1 MFCTG
6 MRSLIDELV
15 ILNSFSKLP
24 RSPFQFL
31 FIFSCFVLVIGSAWP
46 THALAQS
53 RRPSTV
59 WGPVTLGGTVG
70 FSTEAYSASGINA
83 RRPNGSGRLFGKTN
97 ATVKNVRYGLDF
109 LLSTEDDRLRQS
121 LNRVAASIAYS
132 DWEATLGDFSP
143 RQNKY
148 GLNGATIR
156 GAAIAYS
163 PRNLYFSFMAG
174 RSRRAIDTGVGALI
188 RRPAFDRNIF
198 SASVG
203 VGPKTA
209 NHVHLQGLVARD
221 KENSL
226 STATT
231 AQPAENVSFTP
242 SFGLFLLDKN
252 LEIRGEITGS
262 AFTQDVRAVE
272 TTGDL
277 APSFFGL
284 FTPRVGSRFDYA
296 SDFSARYSIKE
307 FSESVSETLDQL
319 TILTSYSRVA
329 PGFTSL
335 GRPYTRSDQA
345 VFRFQ
350 PQARMLNNRVQV
362 GLDIT
367 SRRNNLDNNR
377 TATLKRN
384 HVGLSSQ
391 AQLSDDLFLNASFIR
406 LSNVNDPTSS
416 DPIFDP
422 LSQNLVSRVLML
434 APVLTRAINGLTH
447 RFSLTTSFQSL
458 NDNTERDDADIIPR
472 INFKNRSTT
481 LGHHVI
487 LASGLALNSSLSL
500 VNSKAPTT
508 DVKAVGV
515 VAGGSYGFFNRKLN
529 VNLSG
534 GLSRTTLT
542 FQPLLEEEDA
552 MLDTEKST
560 QLTFSLTGTYRV
572 TLRDVI
578 RITVRGLSTNQ
589 PLRGNF
595 QEIQSTLRFEHRF

>member
-1 MFCTG
+1 

-15 ILNSFSKLP
+15 IINSFSKLR

-31 FIFSCFVLVIGSAWP
+31 FIISSFVLVFGSAWP
-46 THALAQS
+46 SQADAQS

-83 RRPNGSGRLFGKTN
+83 RRPNGSGRLFGKTS
-97 ATVKNVRYGLDF
+97 ASIKDVRYGLDF

-121 LNRVAASIAYS
+121 LNRVAASVAYNNW
-132 DWEATLGDFSP
+132 DATVGDFSP
-143 RQNKY
+143 RLNKY
-148 GLNGATIR
+148 GLNGATVR
-156 GAAIAYS
+156 GASLSYA
-163 PRNLYFSFMAG
+163 PGDLYFSFMAG
-174 RSRRAIDTGVGALI
+174 RSRRAVDTGVGALI
-188 RRPAFDRNIF
+188 RRPAFDRNLF

-209 NHVHLQGLVARD
+209 NHFHLQGLIARD
-221 KENSL
+221 KETSL
-226 STATT
+226 STETA

-242 SFGLFLLDKN
+242 SFGLFLLEN
-252 LEIRGEITGS
+252 SLEIRGELTGS
-262 AFTQDVRAVE
+262 AFTRDVRAAE
-272 TTGDL
+272 TSGDL
-277 APSFFGL
+277 TPSFFGL

-296 SDFSARYSIKE
+296 SDFSARYSIQD
-307 FSESVSETLDQL
+307 FSASVSETLDQL

-350 PQARMLNNRVQV
+350 PQARLLNNKMQV
-362 GLDIT
+362 ALDVT

-384 HVGLSSQ
+384 QIGLSTQ
-391 AQLSDDLFLNASFIR
+391 AQLSDEFFLNASFIR
-406 LSNVNDPTSS
+406 LANNNNPLSS
-416 DPIFDP
+416 DPVFAP
-422 LSQNLVSRVLML
+422 LEQRLLSRSLML

-447 RFSLTTSFQSL
+447 RFSLTTTFQSL
-458 NDNTERDDADIIPR
+458 SDKTERSDNAPR
-472 INFKNRSTT
+472 PTIDFNNTSTT

-500 VNSKAPTT
+500 VNSKAPST

-529 VNLSG
+529 VNLTG

-542 FQPLLEEEDA
+542 FQRLLEAEAA
-552 MLDTEKST
+552 MQETEKST

-578 RITVRGLSTNQ
+578 RLSVRGLSTNQ

>member
-1 MFCTG
+1 
-6 MRSLIDELV
+6 MRSPIDELV
-15 ILNSFSKLP
+15 IINSFSKLR
-24 RSPFQFL
+24 RSPLHFL
-31 FIFSCFVLVIGSAWP
+31 FVLFCCVCIIGSVWP
-46 THALAQS
+46 SNALAQS

-70 FSTEAYSASGINA
+70 FATEAYSASGINA
-83 RRPNGSGRLFGKTN
+83 RRPNGSGRIFGKTSAAIN
-97 ATVKNVRYGLDF
+97 DVRYGLDF
-109 LLSTEDDRLRQS
+109 LVSTEDDRLRQS
-121 LNRVAASIAYS
+121 LNRVAASVNYS
-132 DWEATLGDFSP
+132 QWQATLGDFSP
-143 RQNKY
+143 VLNKY
-148 GLNGATIR
+148 GLNGATLR
-156 GAAIAYS
+156 GASVAYA
-163 PRNLYFSFMAG
+163 PGNLHFTFMAG
-174 RSRRAIDTGVGALI
+174 RSRRAVDTGVGALI
-188 RRPAFDRNIF
+188 RRPAFDRNLF

-203 VGPKTA
+203 AGPKNA
-209 NHVHLQGLVARD
+209 NHFRLQGMVARD
-221 KENSL
+221 KLTSL
-226 STATT
+226 SEETA
-231 AQPAENVSFTP
+231 ALPAENVSFTP
-242 SFGLFLLDKN
+242 SFGLFLLEN
-252 LEIRGEITGS
+252 SLEIRGELTGS
-262 AFTQDVRAVE
+262 AFTRDIRAVE

-277 APSFFGL
+277 TPSFFGL

-296 SDFSARYSIKE
+296 SDFSARYSVQD

-319 TILTSYSRVA
+319 TVLTSYSRVA

-350 PQARMLNNRVQV
+350 PQARMLDNRVQV
-362 GLDIT
+362 ALDIT

-384 HVGLSSQ
+384 QVGLTTQ
-391 AQLSDDLFLNASFIR
+391 AQLSDELFLNASFIR
-406 LSNVNDPTSS
+406 LGNNNNPVSS
-416 DPIFDP
+416 DPVFAP
-422 LSQNLVSRVLML
+422 LEQRLLSRSLML

-458 NDNTERDDADIIPR
+458 TDKTERNDDEMRPG
-472 INFKNRSTT
+472 INFKNSSATF
-481 LGHHVI
+481 GHHVI

-529 VNLSG
+529 VNLTG

-542 FQPLLEEEDA
+542 FQRLLEAEEDV
-552 MLDTEKST
+552 LDTEKST
-560 QLTFSLTGTYRV
+560 QLTFSLSGTYRV

-578 RITVRGLSTNQ
+578 RLTVRGLSTNQ